1 MISFIIGNIGTI
13 IVSLVL
19 IAIVALAVVSM
30 IRDKK
35 KGKSCTC
42 GGSCSGCAM
51 SGRCHGK

>member
-1 MISFIIGNIGTI
+1 MISFIIENIGTI
-13 IVSLVL
+13 IVSLILV
-19 IAIVALAVVSM
+19 AIVSFAVASM